1 MIQEKLSHNS
11 LEAVKILWGIT
22 VVYCTVLKIFPGNM
36 LLDTTRNCSWTD
48 KMLHLTEYIKEDLC
62 KHML

>member
-1 MIQEKLSHNS
+1 MKGKQDLRLLKVELLFLIQEILSHNF
-11 LEAVKILWGIT
+11 LEAVKILWEIT

-48 KMLHLTEYIKEDLC
+48 
-62 KHML
+62 